1 MKPDAIILVEL
12 LPTLRGG
19 RNGAT
24 PASQFGC
31 VFEINGEYFDCR
43 LDLSK
48 SGPLLPGSSATVPVA
63 FLYPENVVPRL
74 TEGMQF
80 NLWEGKTIA
89 TGRIVSISTT

>member
-1 MKPDAIILVEL
+1 MKPDAIISVEL
-12 LPTLRGG
+12 LPTLSGG

-24 PASQFGC
+24 PAKQFGC

-43 LDLSK
+43 LDLSE
-48 SGPLLPGSSATVPVA
+48 SGPLMPGCKATVPVA

-74 TEGMQF
+74 SEGTQF

-89 TGRIVSISTT
+89 NGRVVSISSA